1 MSPEGKYELQKEMV
15 SKGKDKFASKSESML
30 TVENNQNVC
39 FVQLKDIKV
48 KLKPWKS
55 EDGWS

>member
-1 MSPEGKYELQKEMV
+1 MSPEEKYELQKEMV
-15 SKGKDKFASKSESML
+15 SKAKDKFASKSESML

-39 FVQLKDIKV
+39 FVQLKDVKV
-48 KLKPWKS
+48 ELKPWKS

>member
-30 TVENNQNVC
+30 TVENSQNVC

-48 KLKPWKS
+48 KLKP
-55 EDGWS
+55 